1 MISTHMFR
9 SHNGFAR
16 FMILMVCLMALSSV
30 AWAATCPRV
39 NSGSDASHH
48 RHFPPHHKAQS
59 VLHGDLKALYYG
71 EVCLACLRDGT
82 QRRNL
87 VAVPEVDASTGKDI
101 VDIDAVREAP
111 VIAFE
116 IVDRHLVSIEISAPP
131 QIVAKSS
138 SDVNIAPRHLPP
150 FRILISDGESD
161 DTLLSEQ
168 LVILNSRSNHTFLDS
183 SVTFDINQ
191 LALLHL
197 EPLKVFYVRLDSYS
211 RRLTSFDGAFWLPF
225 GAASPSPRPS
235 PSQDITGQNERLMSF
250 IVSPP
255 VTSGVLGTRFHCT
268 LSFRGTT
275 AGDEVILEVVAK
287 RKAPVPPQ
295 RLQVFVVEVPMEL
308 APPSA
313 ELPLANII
321 IENNPK
327 GLLLTAFA
335 NVSNQ
340 MQIADVGILAE
351 SHAPS
356 VRAGLRL
363 STAWTGTERDTLRRR
378 LWQYLTRQHSSPPSR
393 HRYGVVIRCTSE
405 ELSREYHEE
414 YVIPQFQLLLQQLRG
429 VELRAGTVS
438 SATASDDPT
447 DAILSHMLPQETMV
461 PPISYLR
468 LLQLEQFRIQ
478 QDGSSV
484 LPPDEPFLR
493 VLLRHER
500 DHGAIALFLVQPVP
514 IRNLQIL
521 VVNSYNETVLLEE
534 SYEVP
539 FVGPDRDLRVHPL
552 FGVRRFLSDDVLW
565 VGGDEL
571 RVHLFF
577 DLRDSPVSPQF
588 GNGGE
593 QCHVLLTS
601 SEDEH
606 RPDDPHTKLSA
617 VANAFKETSGKPAS
631 GHSLITIHREHLVP
645 AYFSRASS
653 NLGVWHHHAVRAEY
667 ERSKTREAIFH
678 WIELSEGHVDSNI
691 FAVDSGTRGG
701 SGSGRG
707 LPSPAQL
714 TLHHAERPLPSP
726 PVLVS
731 IPMELALTSK
741 LAQHSP
747 ILAPLFVMSGW
758 KEMMNRPTG
767 SKGGRDKVW
776 NPRRMREVV
785 DIALLTFCGGDDAL
799 SGVQHHTW
807 LATLADEDH
816 LWSRQTSTNDVD
828 DFTFHL
834 RAHGLSEFSRLL
846 ETRQDFIEAAF
857 ELIEETFPWLR
868 QRGLTEQAWAS
879 RVNAMDA
886 LSIEQAVNYSEET
899 DVISSEPKAVA
910 TELFVSPV
918 LSWCTHSNAPTA
930 MVVLNVTRRT
940 VDIVLPRTQ
949 ESENAASLL
958 DVNVTC
964 DWSNYASGETT
975 LSQLLRFHTVLSDS
989 TAPIVDIT
997 LSMSPSESLPNVIWL
1012 TADDA
1017 VRDDLVEQIKL
1028 DFCGGPRQPLG
1039 KMDRKWRQPAASE
1052 NDITRCALKRAI
1064 KLLERRASEIPLVP
1078 LSRTAPPMTIRQ
1090 RRGIARALQGA
1101 HLVMSLHLH
1110 HLRERLVAFR

>member
-1 MISTHMFR
+1 M
-9 SHNGFAR
+9 
-16 FMILMVCLMALSSV
+16 MILMVCLMALSSV

-39 NSGSDASHH
+39 NSESDANHH
-48 RHFPPHHKAQS
+48 RHHSLHHKAQS

-82 QRRNL
+82 QRWTL

-101 VDIDAVREAP
+101 VDVDAVREAP
-111 VIAFE
+111 VIAFKV
-116 IVDRHLVSIEISAPP
+116 VDRHLVSIEISSTP
-131 QIVAKSS
+131 QSVAKSS
-138 SDVNIAPRHLPP
+138 LDVNITPRHLPP

-161 DTLLSEQ
+161 DTLLSDQ

-197 EPLKVFYVRLDSYS
+197 EPMKVFYVRLDSYS

-235 PSQDITGQNERLMSF
+235 PSQDITGQNERSMSF
-250 IVSPP
+250 LVSPP
-255 VTSGVLGTRFHCT
+255 VTSGVLGTRFQCT
-268 LSFRGTT
+268 LSFRGTS

-321 IENNPK
+321 IESNPK
-327 GLLLTAFA
+327 GFLLTAFG
-335 NVSNQ
+335 NLTNQ
-340 MQIADVGILAE
+340 MHIADVGSLAE

-356 VRAGLRL
+356 VRAGLML
-363 STAWTGTERDTLRRR
+363 STVWTGTERDMLRRR
-378 LWQYLTRQHSSPPSR
+378 LWQYLTSQDSSR
-393 HRYGVVIRCTSE
+393 RYGVVIRCTSE

-414 YVIPQFQLLLQQLRG
+414 YVIPQFRSLLQQLRG
-429 VELRAGTVS
+429 VELRANTALSG
-438 SATASDDPT
+438 TASDDPV
-447 DAILSHMLPQETMV
+447 DAIPPHMLPRETMV

-468 LLQLEQFRIQ
+468 LLQLEQFHIQ

-514 IRNLQIL
+514 IRNLQIF
-521 VVNSYNETVLLEE
+521 VVNSYNETILLEE

-552 FGVRRFLSDDVLW
+552 FGVRRFVSDDVLW

-577 DLRDSPVSPQF
+577 DLRDSPVSPQL
-588 GNGGE
+588 GNDGE
-593 QCHVLLTS
+593 RCHVLLTS
-601 SEDEH
+601 IEDEH
-606 RPDDPHTKLSA
+606 LLDDSHTKLSA
-617 VANAFKETSGKPAS
+617 VANAFKETSGKPVS

-653 NLGVWHHHAVRAEY
+653 NVGFWHHHAVREEY
-667 ERSKTREAIFH
+667 ERGKTREAILH

-691 FAVDSGTRGG
+691 FAAVSG
-701 SGSGRG
+701 SGSGRD

-714 TLHHAERPLPSP
+714 TLHHAEQRLPSP
-726 PVLVS
+726 SVIIS

-741 LAQHSP
+741 LAQQSP
-747 ILAPLFVMSGW
+747 ILAPLFVMGGW
-758 KEMMNRPTG
+758 KEMVNHPTT

-785 DIALLTFCGGDDAL
+785 EIALLTFCGGDNAV

-816 LWSRQTSTNDVD
+816 LWSRQTTTDDVD
-828 DFTFHL
+828 DLTLHL
-834 RAHGLSEFSRLL
+834 RAHGLSEFSRIL

-868 QRGLTEQAWAS
+868 QRGLTEQAWAN
-879 RVNAMDA
+879 RVNALDA
-886 LSIEQAVNYSEET
+886 FSIEQAVDYSGET

-930 MVVLNVTRRT
+930 MVVLNVTRRS
-940 VDIVLPRTQ
+940 VDIVLPHTR
-949 ESENAASLL
+949 EIENTASQL

-964 DWSNYASGETT
+964 DWSNHASGETT
-975 LSQLLRFHTVLSDS
+975 LSQLLRFQTVLSDG

-997 LSMSPSESLPNVIWL
+997 LLMSPSESLPNVIWL

-1017 VRDDLVEQIKL
+1017 VRDDLVEQMKR

-1052 NDITRCALKRAI
+1052 SDITRCALKRVI

-1110 HLRERLVAFR
+1110 HLREQLVALR